1 MASVGMGNCNAQM
14 AGTSQTYNYGPD
26 LCVESH
32 YLDANGCPNDLISTT
47 TLVQWGW
54 TWAGQPNVVKVL
66 DQKPRFTYQEGK
78 CWDYTDWWVQL
89 SLASRPLPSRP
100 LPSQTLPFSNH
111 FFLSF
116 SLPHSLPPSLPNSPL
131 AHTHFFSLCCPPSLV
146 LALALFATQSQHVRW
161 LRAHFQHRRLEGL
174 WVHGLWL
181 LRRQN
186 VGFVPQAIR
195 ADDGE

>member
-89 SLASRPLPSRP
+89 SLASWPLPSRP

-111 FFLSF
+111 FFLFLSPP
-116 SLPHSLPPSLPNSPL
+116 LPSPLPP
-131 AHTHFFSLCCPPSLV
+131 
-146 LALALFATQSQHVRW
+146 
-161 LRAHFQHRRLEGL
+161 
-174 WVHGLWL
+174 
-181 LRRQN
+181 
-186 VGFVPQAIR
+186 
-195 ADDGE
+195 